1 VETREG
7 RSVLNNLNTNFNTFC
22 LLVRAVNKEI
32 MRINRPEKIFKFY
45 DKEKRTAKE
54 VNRFITALDFF
65 SKEIFTKRN
74 DDFINII
81 KVLKKLWDRGQKSED
96 DVYVKIEEYFKGN
109 AKVTKIGGHG
119 QKEDALKGID
129 LIVNLGGILHTSQV
143 KPFSSFVKTEEIIEM
158 LDTGN
163 VKHYSVD
170 WLIFINPKTNNVMIF
185 ENKPISEK
193 NQYVFKLESLL
204 YEIK

>member
-1 VETREG
+1 MI
-7 RSVLNNLNTNFNTFC
+7 LNYNLVFLYEYKIILVKKIRCVDQNSNCVRFINKTSKELNFNLKVTKSSAVKYLLSC
-22 LLVRAVNKEI
+22 LEQFDI
-32 MRINRPEKIFKFY
+32 IFFDPPY
-45 DKEKRTAKE
+45 E
-54 VNRFITALDFF
+54 F
-65 SKEIFTKRN
+65 
-74 DDFINII
+74 
-81 KVLKKLWDRGQKSED
+81 
-96 DVYVKIEEYFKGN
+96 KIEEYFKGN